1 MCEDWSSPVGEAMK
15 ERARVLE
22 DLARTRMPVRTGD
35 TLRSISAT
43 ETHDENGVVMAKV
56 SARYIDYFLE
66 GATWN
71 RSGPGRRSDHRH
83 GRRRPRA
90 PLKGAIDIFKTL

>member
-1 MCEDWSSPVGEAMK
+1 MCSDWSSPVGEAMK

-43 ETHDENGVVMAKV
+43 ETHDENGVVMAQV
-56 SARYIDYFLE
+56 SARYIDFFLE

-71 RSGPGRRSDHRH
+71 RSPKGSSHTR
-83 GRRRPRA
+83 GRRRPRR